1 MRISDILAEKNRKLV
16 GIAPEASIHR
26 AVTLMAA
33 ERVGALVVQDHD
45 GRLLGIVSEHG
56 IVDGLARWDGH
67 LLEMSVRE
75 IMVSDGPIVSPD
87 DTVIG
92 VMRTMTERRARH
104 LPVTTETKVVGLVSV
119 GDVLKSR
126 LAEKT
131 EENTVL
137 QDIARMRL
145 TAAGRLRRGKV
156 QVVADGVP
164 GIVMTS
170 RS

>member
-16 GIAPEASIHR
+16 SIAPGTTIHR
-26 AVTLMAA
+26 AVALMAA
-33 ERVGALVVQDHD
+33 EHVGALVVQDLD

-56 IVDGLARWDGH
+56 IVDGLARWGAR

-75 IMVSDGPIVSPD
+75 IMVADGPTVSPA
-87 DTVIG
+87 DTVIAA
-92 VMRTMTERRARH
+92 MRTMTERRARH
-104 LPVTTETKVVGLVSV
+104 LPVMTETQVVGLISV

-145 TAAGRLRRGKV
+145 AAGG
-156 QVVADGVP
+156 
-164 GIVMTS
+164 
-170 RS
+170 